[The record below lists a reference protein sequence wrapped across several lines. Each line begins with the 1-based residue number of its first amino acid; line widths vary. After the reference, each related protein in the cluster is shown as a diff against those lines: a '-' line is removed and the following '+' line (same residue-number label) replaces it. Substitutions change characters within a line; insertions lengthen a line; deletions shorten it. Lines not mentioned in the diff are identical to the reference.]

1 MPEQPGFWTTVAA
14 IVWKDLA
21 VEWRSRQLLTSML
34 VFALL
39 VILIFNFALDLDARD
54 RAEISAG
61 VLWATFAF
69 AGTLGF
75 SRSLAIETEG
85 DALDALLLAPVDR
98 SAIYIGKLAAN
109 VLFLAIL
116 QILTLP
122 IYGLLYNINVFQ
134 PGLLVVMGLGAIGYT
149 AIGTLLSA
157 MSAQARTREM
167 LLPVLLFP
175 LALPLL
181 ISAVKA
187 SSGFLDG
194 LAIESIWPSLNLLIA
209 YDVIMLSLGYMFF
222 DFVVEE

>member
-1 MPEQPGFWTTVAA
+1 MPSRPGFWTAAAA

-21 VEWRSRQLLTSML
+21 VEWRSRQLIVSLL

-39 VILIFNFALDLDARD
+39 VILIFNFALDLDALA

-75 SRSLAIETEG
+75 NRSMAIEKDRE
-85 DALDALLLAPVDR
+85 ALDGLLLAPVDR
-98 SAIYIGKLAAN
+98 GAIYIGKLLAN
-109 VLFLAIL
+109 FLFLVIL

-122 IYGLLYNINVFQ
+122 IYAVLYNVNVFQ
-134 PGLLVVMGLGAIGYT
+134 PGLLAVMALGALGYV
-149 AIGTLLSA
+149 AIGTLLAA
-157 MSAQARTREM
+157 MAVQARTREL
-167 LLPVLLFP
+167 LLPVLLLP

-181 ISAVKA
+181 IAAVRA

-194 LAIESIWPSLNLLIA
+194 LAMEYIVPSLNLLLA
-209 YDVIMLSLGYMFF
+209 YTAIMLALGYMFF
-222 DFVVEE
+222 EYVVEE

>member
-1 MPEQPGFWTTVAA
+1 MPSRPGFWAAAAA

-21 VEWRSRQLLTSML
+21 VEWRSRQLIVSLL

-39 VILIFNFALDLDARD
+39 VILIFNFALDLDALA

-75 SRSLAIETEG
+75 NRSMAIEKDRE
-85 DALDALLLAPVDR
+85 ALDGLLLAPVDR
-98 SAIYIGKLAAN
+98 GAIYIGKLLAN
-109 VLFLAIL
+109 FLFLVIL

-122 IYGLLYNINVFQ
+122 IYAVLYNVNVFQ
-134 PGLLVVMGLGAIGYT
+134 PGLLGVMALGALGYV
-149 AIGTLLSA
+149 AIGTLLAA
-157 MSAQARTREM
+157 MAVQARTREL
-167 LLPVLLFP
+167 LLPVLLLP

-181 ISAVKA
+181 IAAVRA

-194 LAIESIWPSLNLLIA
+194 LAMEYIVPSLNLLLA
-209 YDVIMLSLGYMFF
+209 YTAIMLALGYMFF
-222 DFVVEE
+222 EYVVEE